1 MKRFKK
7 VLAIFAVVQ
16 AIEGGGIILTSCNSS
31 SHITIEEAGMFIQ
44 DGVIFGGDPKTA
56 KGSLA
61 IPDGVT
67 GIGNGAFRNCSGL
80 KSIEIPEGVT
90 HIGFNA
96 FSGCTGLKSITIP
109 SSVTYISSDA
119 FTDCTSLK
127 NVIISEGVEHIV
139 FAFNGCINLESVTI
153 PSSTKRVDGFHNCPK
168 LKTITV
174 AEDNP
179 SYTAENGVLYT
190 KVKTGLIAWPSANGN
205 ITIPSTVEA
214 IGSSAFEECLSL
226 TGVTISE
233 GVIAIE
239 RNAFQ
244 NCKNLKNITIPSSVK
259 YIQNDAFTGCE
270 NLKSITIAED
280 NPNCSAENGIIYDDK
295 NRTELTAWP
304 SANGN
309 ITIPSTV
316 ETIETSAFE
325 GCRFLTGVTI
335 PESITEI
342 KSNAL
347 KNCTNLKTITVAED
361 NPNYSAENGIL
372 YDKDK
377 TELIAW
383 PSANGNITISS
394 TVETIGSSAFEEC
407 LSLTGVTISEGVIYI
422 ESNAF
427 QNCKNLKNITI
438 PSSAEDIDTGAFAG
452 CENLKSITVAE
463 NNPVYFAE
471 FGVLY
476 NKDETEL
483 IAWPSANGNIK
494 ILPTVEAIGDYAFS
508 GCTALTGVIIPNG
521 VRKIGYKAFIGCCL
535 TSIEIPK
542 NINEIESLAFCSSML
557 KKASYHGTKYEWKR
571 IKLGS
576 YVFPKKQMR
585 ITCSDGTAI
594 VEW

>member
-1 MKRFKK
+1 
-7 VLAIFAVVQ
+7 
-16 AIEGGGIILTSCNSS
+16 
-31 SHITIEEAGMFIQ
+31 MFIQ

-56 KGSLA
+56 KGSLT

-67 GIGNGAFRNCSGL
+67 GIGNGTFSNCSGL

-96 FSGCTGLKSITIP
+96 FSGCTGLESITIP

-119 FTDCTSLK
+119 FTDCTNLK

-139 FAFNGCINLESVTI
+139 FAFNGCTNLESVTI
-153 PSSTKRVDGFHNCPK
+153 PSTIKRVFGFHNCPK
-168 LKTITV
+168 LKTIKV
-174 AEDNP
+174 AKDN
-179 SYTAENGVLYT
+179 SNYTEENGVLYN
-190 KVKTGLIAWPSANGN
+190 KNKTELIVWPSANGN
-205 ITIPSTVEA
+205 ITIPSTVET
-214 IGSSAFEECLSL
+214 IRSSAFEECLSL

-244 NCKNLKNITIPSSVK
+244 NCKNLKNITIPSSVE
-259 YIQNDAFTGCE
+259 YIQINAFTGCE

-280 NPNCSAENGIIYDDK
+280 NPSCSAENGVLYDKDK
-295 NRTELTAWP
+295 TVLIAWP

-325 GCRFLTGVTI
+325 GCRSLTGITI

-342 KSNAL
+342 ESNAF
-347 KNCTNLKTITVAED
+347 KNCTNLKTITVAKD
-361 NPNYSAENGIL
+361 NPNYLAENGIL
-372 YDKDK
+372 YNKDK

-383 PSANGNITISS
+383 PSANGNITIPS

-407 LSLTGVTISEGVIYI
+407 LSLTGVTISEGVIAI
-422 ESNAF
+422 ERNAF

-438 PSSAEDIDTGAFAG
+438 SSSVDYIQNNAFIG
-452 CENLKSITVAE
+452 CENLKSITVSE
-463 NNPVYFAE
+463 NNSVYFSE
-471 FGVLY
+471 FGILY
-476 NKDETEL
+476 NDYEDYFDENKL
-483 IAWPSANGNIK
+483 ALVAYPSASGNIK

-508 GCTALTGVIIPNG
+508 GCTALTGVTIPNG
-521 VRKIGYKAFIGCCL
+521 VREIGHGAFMGCGL
-535 TSIEIPK
+535 TSVEIPK
-542 NINEIESLAFCSSML
+542 SINKIENGAFLSVMNL
-557 KKASYHGTKYEWKR
+557 KKVLYHGTKYEWKK
-571 IKLGS
+571 IKLEDS
-576 YVFPKKQMR
+576 VFPKKQMR
-585 ITCSDGTAI
+585 ITCSDGTVI